1 MPRLRRRGHQQ
12 RDIHTIYDMQDW
24 AKTASLAEIFQMR
37 KEQETGEPWG
47 VFCWKQ
53 ALDSELEQRW
63 HDWRSAA
70 TPNVTDAEIL
80 AAGKRFD
87 QMERFYEE
95 TPESFVAHARD
106 YIVSHHPDEQDT
118 NLLHM
123 PAPEAL

>member
-1 MPRLRRRGHQQ
+1 MPRLKRRGHQQ
-12 RDIHTIYDMQDW
+12 RDIHTLYQMQDW
-24 AKTASLAEIFQMR
+24 AKTATLAEIFQMR

-87 QMERFYEE
+87 QMERFYGE
-95 TPESFVAHARD
+95 TPESFVERERD
-106 YIVSHHPDEQDT
+106 YINRHHGGEKSGNVLELPT
-118 NLLHM
+118 
-123 PAPEAL
+123 PGAK